1 MIALKTIDIM
11 DDVQQILE
19 SSPLSEKIIDTMIE
33 AGYLL
38 GCAGK
43 YEEAESCFRSIL
55 ALQPDRIGGWLG
67 LGNVLLMR
75 GEIEESER
83 AYETVLEVDPS
94 DPAARAFLGELY
106 LCSGRIETGREIL
119 DSVYRDFPN
128 LYVGRWAWNLLQLS
142 REVMVCKE

>member
-1 MIALKTIDIM
+1 MTLKSIEIIDDI
-11 DDVQQILE
+11 QQLLE
-19 SSPLSEKIIDTMIE
+19 SSTRSEKIMNTLIE

-43 YEEAESCFRSIL
+43 YGEAESCFRSIL

-75 GEIEESER
+75 GEVTESER
-83 AYETVLEVDPS
+83 AYETVLEDDPS

-106 LCSGRIETGREIL
+106 LCTGRVDIGREIL
-119 DSVYRDFPN
+119 DSVYRDYPDS
-128 LYVGRWAWNLLQLS
+128 YVGNWAWNLLQLS
-142 REVMVCKE
+142 REVMVCKR